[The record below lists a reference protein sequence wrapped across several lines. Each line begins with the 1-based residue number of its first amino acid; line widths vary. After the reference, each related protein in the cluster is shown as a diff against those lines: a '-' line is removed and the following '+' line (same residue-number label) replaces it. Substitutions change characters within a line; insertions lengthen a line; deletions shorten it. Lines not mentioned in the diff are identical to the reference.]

1 MLVPPPVPLGLHSD
15 FARSSD
21 NRQMGLSPEATVSGI
36 EPAIESPG
44 QRMIEFVDVP
54 DLTQSPNQYCI
65 FTLER

>member
-1 MLVPPPVPLGLHSD
+1 
-15 FARSSD
+15 
-21 NRQMGLSPEATVSGI
+21 MGLSPEATVSGI